1 MEDYIKSLNH
11 PVAEI
16 GFKSDIEAMR
26 WAEIC
31 VLLLPCGKSAHS
43 EAGWMQGAGKPT
55 YVLLTDKQEPE
66 LMYKLFSGVFSN
78 IDDLIS
84 VLNRQ

>member
-1 MEDYIKSLNH
+1 
-11 PVAEI
+11 
-16 GFKSDIEAMR
+16 
-26 WAEIC
+26 
-31 VLLLPCGKSAHS
+31 
-43 EAGWMQGAGKPT
+43 MQGAGKPT

-84 VLNRQ
+84 DLNRR